1 MKMNTDNYVHKL
13 SLFHELVAKQL
24 KSTKKIYKLLY
35 DLPIFV
41 LEYKNTSMWFIN
53 YDKRTS

>member
-1 MKMNTDNYVHKL
+1 MNTDNYVHKL